1 MIPDNKGNSKDM
13 LSRSQMG
20 RENKIHYLFISH
32 GHCWSRI
39 DYAITKNK
47 ELQHRLHGVVV
58 KYKDDV

>member
-1 MIPDNKGNSKDM
+1 MIHDNSDNSKDM

-39 DYAITKNK
+39 DYTITKNE
-47 ELQHRLHGVVV
+47 EL
-58 KYKDDV
+58 